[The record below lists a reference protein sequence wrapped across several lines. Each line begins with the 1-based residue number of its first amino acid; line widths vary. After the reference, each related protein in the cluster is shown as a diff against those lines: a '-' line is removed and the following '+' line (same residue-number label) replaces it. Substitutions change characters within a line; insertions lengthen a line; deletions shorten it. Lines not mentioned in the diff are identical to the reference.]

1 MIESINGGSI
11 NKPVSYRSRKSN
23 PISNSNASKSKA
35 QTVVKNDEHKKMQL
49 NEQLVKN
56 SPS

>member
-49 NEQLVKN
+49 NE
-56 SPS
+56 